1 MTPFVT
7 PFFKK
12 EYQGIPNKKIKN
24 AVITTF

>member
-12 EYQGIPNKKIKN
+12 EYQRIPKNKIKN